1 MYRKECCVKSEC
13 VVISGLRFFWQNLSF
28 RLLWRNAAVV
38 RLLRIRHSPV
48 RAARHSFEKNGC
60 SGNRRKVASMLQLRL
75 ADTSLCQRCRLLQR
89 MQAALTVSF
98 MYPHADEQSTAFC
111 QTLERL
117 VLSEKKKRS
126 LAITTFWFGRIVSC
140 TCCIWK
146 KEKISVFLRISKRKK
161 VSKWD

>member
-1 MYRKECCVKSEC
+1 M
-13 VVISGLRFFWQNLSF
+13 LRGIRMRGNFRAAFFWQNLSF

-48 RAARHSFEKNGC
+48 RAARHSFKKIGC

-75 ADTSLCQRCRLLQR
+75 ADTSLCQRCQLLQR

-140 TCCIWK
+140 TCCTWK